1 MRLVYVDTQLCLE
14 LVEKVLIEAALAF
27 YEAGRKLAI
36 PKSTPITREIL
47 LRAWFAQL
55 RGDRPLTIKTICS
68 ALDRTSVS
76 IWRHIQMCIDS
87 GLVFIE
93 IDALDQRRR
102 TVHLTDKGKSMLEAA
117 YIEIM
122 RLAEEK
128 AIVRLG
134 ERETMYTD
142 DKNT

>member
-1 MRLVYVDTQLCLE
+1 MRLIYVDTQLCLD

-47 LRAWFAQL
+47 LRAWLAQL
-55 RGDRPLTIKTICS
+55 RGDPALTIKTICS
-68 ALDRTSVS
+68 ALGRTSVS

-134 ERETMYTD
+134 ERETMHTD
-142 DKNT
+142 DENT